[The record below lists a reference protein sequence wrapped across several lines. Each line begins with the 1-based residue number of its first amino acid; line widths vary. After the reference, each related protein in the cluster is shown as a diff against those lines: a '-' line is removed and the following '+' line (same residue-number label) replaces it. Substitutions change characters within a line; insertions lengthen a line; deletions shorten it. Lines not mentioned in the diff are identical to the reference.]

1 MPRIAIFLS
10 GRGTNMQALLQRIRS
25 GDLEAEI
32 VFVASDNPEAAGL
45 ALAQSLGIETR
56 TYSYR
61 LSGRVACEEA
71 MTKDLEEGKI
81 DWIVLA
87 GFMKILSPGFVSRFS
102 GRIVN
107 IHPSLLP
114 AFPGTDAIGQAWR
127 YGVRVTGVTVHLVDE
142 RVDHG
147 PILAQE
153 AIHVEEKETLESLES
168 RTHEVEH
175 RMYWQ
180 TLRNLFEGKFK
191 FSERGPGS

>member
-45 ALAQSLGIETR
+45 ALARSLGIETR

>member
-10 GRGTNMQALLQRIRS
+10 GRGTNMQALLERIRS

-32 VFVASDNPEAAGL
+32 GFVASDKPDAAGL

-56 TYSYR
+56 TYSYS
-61 LSGRVACEEA
+61 LSSRVACEEA
-71 MTKDLEEGKI
+71 MTRDLEEGKI

-87 GFMKILSPGFVSRFS
+87 GFMRILSPGFVSRFS

-153 AIHVEEKETLESLES
+153 AIHVEETETLESLES

-175 RMYWQ
+175 RLYWQ